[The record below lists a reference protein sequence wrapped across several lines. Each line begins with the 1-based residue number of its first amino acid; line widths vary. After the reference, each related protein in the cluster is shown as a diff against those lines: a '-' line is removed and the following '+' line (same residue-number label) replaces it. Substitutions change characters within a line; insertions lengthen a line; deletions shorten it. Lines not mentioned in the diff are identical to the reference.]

1 MRAQYAIEAMLIAA
15 VFFVLI
21 SLFAGLYLSLAD
33 AERSAIEKIR
43 LRSSLD
49 SIASR
54 ADLAHFLGDGNA
66 FRAEMPANSTLAY
79 SDGSLSL
86 FRNGQNASKK
96 VFAKVVLSG
105 PEKGLMVINRNG
117 TVFVEEE

>member
-21 SLFAGLYLSLAD
+21 SLFAGLYLGLAD
-33 AERSAIEKIR
+33 VERSAIEKTS
-43 LRSSLD
+43 LKSSLGG
-49 SIASR
+49 IASR
-54 ADLAHFLGDGNA
+54 ADLAHFLGDGNE
-66 FRAEMPANSTLAY
+66 FRAQLPANSTLSY

-96 VFAKVVLSG
+96 VFAKVVLTN
-105 PEKGLMVINRNG
+105 PAKNLRIANRNG
-117 TVFVEEE
+117 TVFIGEE